1 MNNKI
6 KESRKSQQI
15 SQEKLAEMSGVSRTI
30 ISGIE
35 SGRIEITTTATL
47 KKISKALGKTVEE
60 IFFSQ

>member
-1 MNNKI
+1 MNNNI